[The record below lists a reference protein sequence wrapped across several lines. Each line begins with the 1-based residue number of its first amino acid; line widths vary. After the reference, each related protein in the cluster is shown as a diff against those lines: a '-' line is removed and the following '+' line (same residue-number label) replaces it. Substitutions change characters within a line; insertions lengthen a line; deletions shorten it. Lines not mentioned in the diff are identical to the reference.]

1 MQDEDKDGEA
11 GTPAVL
17 GWTSFGPAGEAVG
30 CAGPVM
36 VVSGRPVIYC
46 CYINLSHIFLIEF

>member
-1 MQDEDKDGEA
+1 MLDEDKDGAA
-11 GTPAVL
+11 GTLAVL

-30 CAGPVM
+30 YARPVM
-36 VVSGRPVIYC
+36 VVSGRPVIYY